1 MGIVSRNRSFLV
13 AVALVLVCGLA
24 ILGGVTAV
32 RVLAEEGVPT
42 TTGTESSEYN
52 KTGSYGMTGYAPLAL
67 EPTEMTPDFIT
78 QPLEDQRGVILL
90 VYVQGA
96 GADEEMLANF
106 NKVKAMYQS
115 QASFF
120 NFEARKVPELG
131 DVLAQLKVNAPP
143 MFVVIKG
150 DGSVSQLYTG
160 WIGQKVMEQVV
171 ADALRAQ

>member
-32 RVLAEEGVPT
+32 RVLAEGETAAPPAT
-42 TTGTESSEYN
+42 LATDNNT
-52 KTGSYGMTGYAPLAL
+52 TGSYGMAGYAPLKL
-67 EPTEMTPDFIT
+67 EPTDATPDFIAK
-78 QPLEDQRGVILL
+78 PLQDQRGVILL

-106 NKVKAMYQS
+106 NSVKSMYQS

-120 NFEARKVPELG
+120 NFEAHKVPELG
-131 DVLAQLKVNAPP
+131 DVLVQLKVNAPP
-143 MFVVIKG
+143 MLAVIRG
-150 DGSVSQLYTG
+150 DGMVSQLYTG
-160 WIGQKVMEQVV
+160 WIGEKVMEQVV
-171 ADALRAQ
+171 ADALSAQ

>member
-13 AVALVLVCGLA
+13 AIVIVLVCGLA
-24 ILGGVTAV
+24 ILGGFTAI
-32 RVLAEEGVPT
+32 RVFAQNGDT
-42 TTGTESSEYN
+42 TTAAGAATDYN
-52 KTGSYGMTGYAPLAL
+52 KTGSYGMAGYAPLKL
-67 EPTEMTPDFIT
+67 EPTDATPSFIKK
-78 QPLEDQRGVILL
+78 PLEDQRGVILL

-106 NKVKAMYQS
+106 NKVKTMYQS

-120 NFEARKVPELG
+120 NFEARKIKELG
-131 DVLAQLKVNAPP
+131 DVLAQLKVNSPP
-143 MFVVIKG
+143 MLAVIKG
-150 DGSVSQLYTG
+150 DGMVSQLYTG